1 MWDMDQWWT
10 NTVLMWINGVYV
22 GIFRF
27 RGIYIYIYIILYM
40 GYIWYIYIYIYI
52 YMGYSMGKSSW
63 EYGTSNPQ
71 DLVLRVCLMVS
82 LDGFSAVKMGR
93 RSPVTQ
99 KLIFFRLDNSNQG
112 WGMENQSFY
121 QDRMGIYWDIYIYII
136 YTYTKQYDG
145 HHIKD
150 RWRVVE

>member
-1 MWDMDQWWT
+1 
-10 NTVLMWINGVYV
+10 
-22 GIFRF
+22 
-27 RGIYIYIYIILYM
+27 
-40 GYIWYIYIYIYI
+40 
-52 YMGYSMGKSSW
+52 MGKSSW

-99 KLIFFRLDNSNQG
+99 KLIFFGLTTPTRDGVWKTNHFTRIE
-112 WGMENQSFY
+112 WGFT
-121 QDRMGIYWDIYIYII
+121 GIYIYII

-150 RWRVVE
+150 R

>member
-1 MWDMDQWWT
+1 MWEYLDLGEYIY
-10 NTVLMWINGVYV
+10 NIIY
-22 GIFRF
+22 
-27 RGIYIYIYIILYM
+27 GIYM
-40 GYIWYIYIYIYI
+40 IYI

-121 QDRMGIYWDIYIYII
+121 QDRMGIYWDIYIL
-136 YTYTKQYDG
+136 YT
-145 HHIKD
+145 HIQNNMTD
-150 RWRVVE
+150 IT

>member
-1 MWDMDQWWT
+1 
-10 NTVLMWINGVYV
+10 MWINGVYV

-27 RGIYIYIYIILYM
+27 RGIYIYNIIYGIYM
-40 GYIWYIYIYIYI
+40 IYI

-99 KLIFFRLDNSNQG
+99 KLIFFGLTTPTRDGVWKTNHFTRIE
-112 WGMENQSFY
+112 WGFT
-121 QDRMGIYWDIYIYII
+121 GIYILYTHIQNNMTDI
-136 YTYTKQYDG
+136 T
-145 HHIKD
+145 
-150 RWRVVE
+150 

>member
-1 MWDMDQWWT
+1 
-10 NTVLMWINGVYV
+10 
-22 GIFRF
+22 
-27 RGIYIYIYIILYM
+27 
-40 GYIWYIYIYIYI
+40 
-52 YMGYSMGKSSW
+52 MGKSSW

-121 QDRMGIYWDIYIYII
+121 QDRMGIYWDIYIL
-136 YTYTKQYDG
+136 YT
-145 HHIKD
+145 HIQNNMTD
-150 RWRVVE
+150 IT

>member
-1 MWDMDQWWT
+1 
-10 NTVLMWINGVYV
+10 
-22 GIFRF
+22 
-27 RGIYIYIYIILYM
+27 
-40 GYIWYIYIYIYI
+40 
-52 YMGYSMGKSSW
+52 MGKSSW

-112 WGMENQSFY
+112 
-121 QDRMGIYWDIYIYII
+121 
-136 YTYTKQYDG
+136 
-145 HHIKD
+145 
-150 RWRVVE
+150 